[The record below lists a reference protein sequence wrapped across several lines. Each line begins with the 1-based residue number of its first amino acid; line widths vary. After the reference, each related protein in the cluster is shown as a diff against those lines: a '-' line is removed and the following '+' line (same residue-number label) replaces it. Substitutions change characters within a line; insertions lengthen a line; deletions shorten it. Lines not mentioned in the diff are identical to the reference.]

1 MRIFTPE
8 LDNEAGIR
16 SYEAE
21 HKKDQLHA
29 EYMPAFSV
37 RLAIPKCTIYE
48 E

>member
-8 LDNEAGIR
+8 FDNEAAIR

-21 HKKDQLHA
+21 HKKYQLHA

-37 RLAIPKCTIYE
+37 QLTIPKRTSYE